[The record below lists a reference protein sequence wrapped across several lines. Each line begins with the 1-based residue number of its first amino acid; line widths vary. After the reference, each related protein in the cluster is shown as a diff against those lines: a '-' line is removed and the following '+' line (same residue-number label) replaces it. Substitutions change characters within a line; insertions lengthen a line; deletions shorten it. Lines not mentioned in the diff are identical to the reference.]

1 MPCSLAR
8 KTTNLEAARQAL
20 QRRCVEAEDAAG
32 RRRRQTEEVRD
43 RLQQALDE
51 ISSLREACAGK
62 ERMATE
68 ARAEARQAAERLA
81 TDWGREK
88 AELKA
93 SNESLAKRTVSERTS
108 RGALQVLSGGLTFLV
123 FFSTVAHG
131 SPEKLC
137 SVVNPYIIKPCTI
150 TPVGLPILY
159 AMGFAVCVEYKIL
172 R

>member
-1 MPCSLAR
+1 MLCSLAR
-8 KTTNLEAARQAL
+8 KTTNLEAARQAF
-20 QRRCVEAEDAAG
+20 QRRCAEAEDAAG
-32 RRRRQTEEVRD
+32 RRRRQAEEVRD

-51 ISSLREACAGK
+51 VSSLREACAGK

-93 SNESLAKRTVSERTS
+93 SNENLAKRTVSERTS
-108 RGALQVLSGGLTFLV
+108 RGALKALSGGFPCV
-123 FFSTVAHG
+123 YFTVDHR
-131 SPEKLC
+131 SPAKLC
-137 SVVNPYIIKPCTI
+137 SVVKAYVIIMSCTI
-150 TPVGLPILY
+150 VPVELIILY
-159 AMGFAVCVEYKIL
+159 DLGFSECVVHEIL